1 RPGAGEPGSDDR
13 AGRVPRAHGPLGQ
26 RQDDAAQPAR
36 GPGHP
41 VVGEHP
47 RRGRGGLA
55 DEAQAARGV
64 ARAARRV
71 HLPALQPDPGAN
83 RAPER
88 RAAAAAHAAEEEGA
102 PRARGDGA
110 AHRRPRGAHAPLP
123 APALGRPGAA
133 GRHRARDRDRPHA
146 DPRRRADRR
155 PGQQG
160 RRGDPPAPRAAQHRV
175 PEDDR
180 QGHAR
185 PQRGR
190 PRGPHAAPREGRAAP
205 EGRGAARTG
214 GRRIV
219 TRATLVRA
227 NLRRRL
233 RRTIL
238 TVLGLAVA
246 LFLFTTL
253 RTFLHT
259 LQTVGDVG
267 SESRLV
273 VSNKLGIVFPLPL
286 AYRARLLSQ
295 DGVHTVSYASWFGSI
310 YQDPRNVFANSG
322 VDAETY
328 LALYPEMV
336 VSDEHR
342 EAFMA
347 DRTGALVGARLMER
361 FGWTVGQT
369 ITLQGTIYPGEH
381 RFTIRG
387 VYEAGRRGF
396 DESSLMFH
404 HRYHDEIMRAQM
416 GGEGFVGWYVLGVS
430 DPDRAPAIAQAID
443 ATYENSASPTR
454 SQTEKAFNLAFVGM
468 YGNIGFFLNA
478 IGTAVVFAIL

>member
-1 RPGAGEPGSDDR
+1 
-13 AGRVPRAHGPLGQ
+13 
-26 RQDDAAQPAR
+26 
-36 GPGHP
+36 
-41 VVGEHP
+41 
-47 RRGRGGLA
+47 
-55 DEAQAARGV
+55 
-64 ARAARRV
+64 
-71 HLPALQPDPGAN
+71 
-83 RAPER
+83 
-88 RAAAAAHAAEEEGA
+88 
-102 PRARGDGA
+102 
-110 AHRRPRGAHAPLP
+110 
-123 APALGRPGAA
+123 
-133 GRHRARDRDRPHA
+133 
-146 DPRRRADRR
+146 
-155 PGQQG
+155 
-160 RRGDPPAPRAAQHRV
+160 
-175 PEDDR
+175 
-180 QGHAR
+180 
-185 PQRGR
+185 
-190 PRGPHAAPREGRAAP
+190 
-205 EGRGAARTG
+205 
-214 GRRIV
+214 V

-253 RTFLHT
+253 RTFLRT

-286 AYRARLLSQ
+286 AYRARLASQ
-295 DGVHTVSYASWFGSI
+295 DGVHTVSYASWFGGI
-310 YQDPRNVFANSG
+310 YQDPRNFFANFG
-322 VDAETY
+322 IDAETY

-336 VSDEHR
+336 VSDAHR

-347 DRTGALVGARLMER
+347 DRTGALVGVRLMER

-387 VYEAGRRGF
+387 VYQAGRRGF
-396 DESSLMFH
+396 DESSLVFH
-404 HRYHDEIMRAQM
+404 HRYLDEIMRVQM
-416 GGEGFVGWYVLGVS
+416 GGEGFVGWYVLSVS

-478 IGTAVVFAIL
+478 IGTAVVFAILLVAANTMAMSARERFAEVAVLKTLGFTDGDVLWLVVAESLVISGLGLALGLGGALLLFNIAEFDLGGFVPGLVVTPSVALTAVGIALLIAAVSAAVPAWQSARLEVVQALRYVA